1 MRQKRLLCT
10 PWTDFCQHSARLNVN
25 PLKVKAALSLM
36 EEEMSACLIQ
46 VWGKTLI
53 GNWNTRKCT
62 WISKP
67 SQIKTTAHSQ
77 KS

>member
-46 VWGKTLI
+46 V
-53 GNWNTRKCT
+53 
-62 WISKP
+62 
-67 SQIKTTAHSQ
+67 
-77 KS
+77 